1 MKKNFIIFL
10 ALIVLVFAALRFSR
24 NNNLDSSSKAGDAF
38 RDTNHLILTKHVK
51 CRMDCRHINI
61 EEIKKIINEGEVN
74 NAKSGKGS
82 RGDETYA
89 LEGYSNDR
97 EHLRVV
103 VAPESDGL
111 VVITCIDLDKEWP
124 CNCD

>member
-1 MKKNFIIFL
+1 MKKYFIIL
-10 ALIVLVFAALRFSR
+10 VVLLLSAFVIFRFFK
-24 NNNLDSSSKAGDAF
+24 NNNLNGTSETNSAF

-61 EEIKKIINEGEVN
+61 DEIKEIINKGEVN
-74 NAKSGKGS
+74 YAKSGKGS
-82 RGDETYA
+82 KGDDTYA
-89 LEGYSNDR
+89 LEGYSVEH